1 LPPFASATAT
11 DRSRA
16 SQGPDVLIIRSLIFN
31 LLFYVGVVVFVLIAV
46 PALVLPSRCTV
57 RVAQW
62 WGATTLWLARVICGM
77 KVEVRGRENIPS
89 GAALVASKHQSAWET
104 FALFPPFPFPTVV
117 LKRELT
123 WIPLFGWEL
132 IKGGMIALDR
142 AAGKEAM
149 ANLMARVRAALA
161 QGRQVIVFPEG
172 TRRAPGAEPDYKLGI
187 VQLYTQSGVPCVPV
201 ALNSGM
207 FWPRRSFLR
216 YPGTV
221 VIDVLPPIPAGLPRS
236 AFFRRLQEDLEA
248 ATARLIAE
256 VQRQRG
262 PSVLPHAAQAPQL
275 KDL

>member
-1 LPPFASATAT
+1 M
-11 DRSRA
+11 
-16 SQGPDVLIIRSLIFN
+16 LIFRSLIFN
-31 LLFYVGVVVFVLIAV
+31 LLFYFFVVVFVLIAL

-62 WGATTLWLARVICGM
+62 WGTTTLWLVRIICGL
-77 KVEVRGRENIPS
+77 KFEIRGREHIPQ
-89 GAALVASKHQSAWET
+89 GAFLVASKHQSAWET
-104 FALFPPFPFPTVV
+104 FALFPPFAFPTMV

-123 WIPLFGWEL
+123 WIPFFGWTL

-142 AAGKEAM
+142 GAGKEAL
-149 ANLMARVRAALA
+149 ANLIARVRAALS

-172 TRRAPGAEPDYKLGI
+172 TRRPPGAEPDYKLGV
-187 VQLYTQSGVPCVPV
+187 VQLYTSSGAACLPV

-221 VIDVLPPIPAGLPRS
+221 IVEILPPIPAGLPR
-236 AFFRRLQEDLEA
+236 AVFFRRLQNDLET
-248 ATARLIAE
+248 ATNRLIAE
-256 VQRQRG
+256 AQRERG
-262 PSVLPHAAQAPQL
+262 ISSLPHAAQAPQL

>member
-1 LPPFASATAT
+1 M
-11 DRSRA
+11 
-16 SQGPDVLIIRSLIFN
+16 LILRSLIFN
-31 LLFYVGVVVFVLIAV
+31 LLFYIGVVVFILIAV
-46 PALVLPSRCTV
+46 PAFVLPSRYTV

-62 WGATTLWLARVICGM
+62 WGTTTLWLARIICGM
-77 KVEVRGRENIPS
+77 KFEVRGRENIPA

-123 WIPLFGWEL
+123 WIPLFGWQL
-132 IKGGMIALDR
+132 MKGGMIALDR
-142 AAGKEAM
+142 AAGKDAM
-149 ANLMARVRAALA
+149 TSLIARVRAALA

-172 TRRAPGAEPDYKLGI
+172 TRRPPGAKPDYKLGI
-187 VQLYTQSGVPCVPV
+187 VQLYTQSNVACVPV

-221 VIDVLPPIPAGLPRS
+221 VIEVLPAIPAGLPRS
-236 AFFRRLQEDLEA
+236 VFFRRLQEELEG
-248 ATARLIAE
+248 ATARLVAQAMRE
-256 VQRQRG
+256 RG
-262 PSVLPHAAQAPQL
+262 LSELPHAAQAPQL